1 MKISKTNKREENI
14 EMANKEK
21 DENILEVRN
30 LNKNYKGF
38 KLKDINLTLPKRLKF
53 QNKLLE

>member
-38 KLKDINLTLPKRLKF
+38 KPVSYTHLTLPTT
-53 QNKLLE
+53 